1 MTAPTSSR
9 LRVIDMP
16 LHPLLFAILPVLFL
30 VAHNLRLVSIGEA
43 VIPAVAALAGAAVV
57 YLALSRFG
65 SGAAVAALRTTV
77 FVMWFFAYGHV
88 ARSLAAPM
96 AGLGVDRHLILLP
109 LWTMGAIV
117 VVVLVGRLR
126 YQTQWTRV
134 VNLVGVGLVG
144 ASASA
149 LVLGL
154 GSAMAASDRGG
165 VPTVAASGLEPDGT
179 PPDIYYLVFDRYAEA
194 SSLEDYLGF
203 DNGPFLDALRER
215 GFVVPATSLG
225 NYTNTAMSLASTLN
239 LDYLDWV
246 EDRHGP
252 GLTGQ
257 QPLRASLQDHEVGR
271 VLRSLGYRY
280 LHIGSWWDP
289 TRTAAGADRI
299 YPILRTSEFWSI
311 LQGSTV
317 LGAPSAWGWFG
328 TSDLPRLHR
337 AVAERQFVAVDDT
350 VQQPGPKFVFAH
362 FLLPHP
368 PYVFDAEG
376 GRVAEQP
383 RTLDGRKEGYLDQL
397 RFTNAKVLEM
407 VDAIRGG
414 EGDPIIIL
422 QADEGPNPGYW
433 GRSHEDWTTASADE
447 MRLKFRV
454 LNALHLPGADTTS
467 LRSTFSSVNTFRVVL
482 NEYFGAELELLA
494 DRSHVSTKARPYRFE
509 SVTSVVSD

>member
-1 MTAPTSSR
+1 MTERTSSR
-9 LRVIDMP
+9 LRVIDRP
-16 LHPLLFAILPVLFL
+16 FHPFLFAILPVLFL
-30 VAHNLRLVSIGEA
+30 VAHNSRLVSMGET
-43 VIPAVAALAGAAVV
+43 VIPAVAALGGAATF
-57 YLALSRFG
+57 YLAFSRLG
-65 SGAAVAALRTTV
+65 SGAEVAALRTTV
-77 FVMWFFAYGHV
+77 LLTWFFAYGHL

-96 AGLGVDRHLILLP
+96 AGLAVDHHFVLLP

-117 VVVLVGRLR
+117 VVVLVGRMR
-126 YQTQWTRV
+126 YQVQWTRV

-144 ASASA
+144 ASALA
-149 LVLGL
+149 LVMGL
-154 GSAMAASDRGG
+154 GSAMAANDRGG
-165 VPTVAASGLEPDGT
+165 VPAVAASGLESDGT

-203 DNGPFLDALRER
+203 DNEPFLDALRER

-225 NYTNTAMSLASTLN
+225 NYTNTAMSLASTLS

-246 EDRHGP
+246 VDRHGP
-252 GLTGQ
+252 DLTGQ
-257 QPLRASLQDHEVGR
+257 QPLRAVLQEHEIGR

-289 TRTAAGADRI
+289 TRTAAGADHV
-299 YPILRTSEFWSI
+299 YPILRTSELWSI

-337 AVAERQFVAVDDT
+337 EVAERQFVAVEDAA
-350 VQQPGPKFVFAH
+350 QRPGPKFVFAH

-376 GRVAEQP
+376 GSVAEQP
-383 RTLDGRKEGYLDQL
+383 RTLDGRKEAYLAQL

-407 VDAIRGG
+407 IDAIRGG
-414 EGDPIIIL
+414 DGDPIIIL
-422 QADEGPNPGYW
+422 QADEGPHPGY
-433 GRSHEDWTTASADE
+433 GGKGHEDWTTASVDE
-447 MRLKFRV
+447 MRLKFRI
-454 LNALHLPGADTTS
+454 LNALLLPGADTS
-467 LRSTFSSVNTFRVVL
+467 ALRSTFSSVNTFRVIL
-482 NEYFGAELELLA
+482 NEYFGAELDLLP

-509 SVTSVVSD
+509 SVTSEVSD